1 MQSAG
6 LVSSV
11 LKAGEAAACP
21 AWGLVLSTME
31 NSERDGEKGCSGWG
45 WQDNSVAHKQLV
57 QVGLGCLG
65 ERGCT
70 APGQPGW
77 PFPTAGMQ
85 SRAALS
91 GDQHLHP

>member
-1 MQSAG
+1 MDM
-6 LVSSV
+6 
-11 LKAGEAAACP
+11 
-21 AWGLVLSTME
+21 VLSTME
-31 NSERDGEKGCSGWG
+31 NSERDGEKGCSGRG

-65 ERGCT
+65 ELGCT

-77 PFPTAGMQ
+77 PFHTAGMQ